1 MTERAVLI
9 FVGYLYFTKG
19 ITATS
24 VDKMLSALRMLHITL
39 GHQVPALRPESVK
52 LVLKGLKN
60 KDEEEARDKPG
71 RQPVTLKILE
81 LLYVLLHMDETRT
94 VKQKVLIWA
103 LSSLAFW
110 GGFRA
115 GELVSKRSTRYD
127 SLNTLLRRDI
137 WLTKSVMD
145 GRQVELLNVR
155 LKSTKTCRA
164 ALKGQIVEVFE
175 NGTKL
180 CPVRAYKRY
189 REVHGPSKKAMPAFR
204 DELGWAYRH
213 AQFNT
218 DLKDI
223 LGRKIQYGK
232 LTAHSFRSGLATLMA
247 TVGYSDEEIKAAGRW
262 SSEAF
267 LAYVKRPKLTRVRIA
282 KRLSREITL

>member
-1 MTERAVLI
+1 MTEREILI

-19 ITATS
+19 ITAVS
-24 VDKMLSALRMLHITL
+24 VDKMLAALRMLHMTL
-39 GHQVPALRPESVK
+39 GHQAPMLRPNSVK

-60 KDEEEARDKPG
+60 KDEEELRDKPG
-71 RQPVTLKILE
+71 RQPVTLRILE
-81 LLYVLLHMDETRT
+81 LLYVLLHLDKTRSE
-94 VKQKVLIWA
+94 KDKSLIWA

-127 SLNTLLRRDI
+127 SLNTLLKRDL
-137 WLTKSVMD
+137 WLAKSAID

-164 ALKGQIVEVFE
+164 ALKGQVVEVFE

-180 CPVRAYKRY
+180 CPVRAYKKY
-189 REVHGPSKKAMPAFR
+189 RELHGSSRQGMPAFR
-204 DELGWAYRH
+204 DETGWAYRH
-213 AQFNT
+213 AQFNK
-218 DLKDI
+218 DLKEI
-223 LGRKIQYGK
+223 LGKKIQYGK

-247 TVGYSDEEIKAAGRW
+247 TVGYSDEEIQAAGRW

-267 LAYVKRPKLTRVRIA
+267 LRYIKRPRLTRIRVA
-282 KRLSREITL
+282 KRLSREISL